1 LARQGCFWKEVP
13 YKINMPVRIDDPR
26 LSAPQ
31 CVSLTPVRTVHINPW
46 FVVQDRGGY
55 FTIEYKQP
63 QVIILPIIDN
73 HSILMVRVK
82 RPVIADSTLELPA
95 GSVKRNETP
104 LAAAAREFAEETG
117 IEIEDTRRFMAKA
130 PISSS
135 PNRTPTLIYIYQIFL
150 SQAEYDYRNTHDD
163 EIESVGCYRFEELK
177 KMLIHGEIYV
187 SVPMAVIGS
196 YLLKKCFS

>member
-1 LARQGCFWKEVP
+1 
-13 YKINMPVRIDDPR
+13 MPVRIDDPR
-26 LSAPQ
+26 LSDPQ

-55 FTIEYKQP
+55 FTVEYKQP

-95 GSVKRNETP
+95 GSVKRNEPP

-117 IEIEDTRRFMAKA
+117 IEIEDTRRFIVEA
-130 PISSS
+130 PISNS
-135 PNRTPTLIYIYQIFL
+135 PNRTPTLTYIYHIVL
-150 SQAEYDYRNTHDD
+150 SQAEYDFRSQHDD
-163 EIESVGCYRFEELK
+163 EIESVGCYRFKELK
-177 KMLIHGEIYV
+177 RMLISGKIYV
-187 SVPMAVIGS
+187 SVPAAVIGR
-196 YLLKKCFS
+196 YLLQKCFS